1 MWTFKEG
8 QWVYWNGTIEA
19 DRFIGDGSGLT
30 GISGGSGTPGGA
42 DTNIQFNDGGSFGGD
57 GNFTFNKS
65 TGYLNLTGSGR
76 ALQEG
81 DIPYD
86 ISYMNGKILGEII
99 NNNNNNKYNDVGLFS
114 CASGAGVYGYSY
126 SGYGVYGY
134 SYSGYGVYGYSYS
147 ETGISGSSSS
157 GDGVFG
163 YSSSGAGVFGYS
175 SSGDGV
181 FGYSSSGAGVY
192 GESEE
197 SYSGYFSGGLGVYI
211 GGNLKLTGSI
221 SSETGAIQL
230 KPANNYVNISSSAIC
245 INLIAGEACS
255 GARAVRA
262 SRTEDNTFLLA
273 GITDGTA
280 GRDQVIGI
288 TAISE
293 TNHYEDGDI
302 VPVVVSGITKV
313 YVENTTTRGDWIQ
326 ASATTSGAL
335 VSSSVPP
342 VPADANHWREC
353 GHILESGAS
362 GALVNAV
369 IHLN

>member
-30 GISGGSGTPGGA
+30 GISGGSGTPGGV

-57 GNFTFNKS
+57 NNFTFNKS
-65 TGYLNLTGSGR
+65 TGYLNLTGGGR
-76 ALQEG
+76 TLQEG

-99 NNNNNNKYNDVGLFS
+99 NNNNNKYNDVGLFS
-114 CASGAGVYGYSY
+114 CASGAGIYGYSY
-126 SGYGVYGY
+126 SGDGVYGNSYSGDGVSGSSGSGTGILGSSYLGDGVNGYSYSGDGVYGY
-134 SYSGYGVYGYSYS
+134 SELNYGV
-147 ETGISGSSSS
+147 E
-157 GDGVFG
+157 
-163 YSSSGAGVFGYS
+163 
-175 SSGDGV
+175 
-181 FGYSSSGAGVY
+181 

-197 SYSGYFSGGLGVYI
+197 SYSGRFTGGLGVYVS
-211 GGNLKLTGSI
+211 GDLTLTGSI
-221 SSETGAIQL
+221 LSVTGAIQL

-293 TNHYEDGDI
+293 TNHYNDGDI

-335 VSSSVPP
+335 VSSTVPP